1 MDFVYQRVI
10 DSSLRNVWAAITDPC
25 VVEVHLP
32 GEASVTE
39 TGDKSY
45 RVSFKISVGFFR
57 PTVNINLHLSGV
69 VDLASVDIEVTGK
82 SMGAAVSGVGTIVIA
97 PADAGLTD
105 LEINAEVQSSG
116 LLKNVDDSKIK
127 TATAEFIDAYLSNVE
142 TGLTG

>member
-1 MDFVYQRVI
+1 MYQRVI
-10 DSSLRNVWAAITDPC
+10 DSSLRNVWVAITDPC
-25 VVEVHLP
+25 VVKVHLP

-39 TGDKSY
+39 TGDNSY

-57 PTVNINLHLSGV
+57 PTVNINLQLSGF
-69 VDLASVDIEVTGK
+69 VDLASVDIEVIGK
-82 SMGAAVSGVGTIVIA
+82 SMGASVCGVGTIVIS
-97 PADAGLTD
+97 PGDAGLTD

>member
-1 MDFVYQRVI
+1 MYQRVI
-10 DSSLRNVWAAITDPC
+10 DSSLRNVWASITDPC

-32 GEASVTE
+32 GQASVTK
-39 TGDKSY
+39 TGDKKY

-57 PTVNINLHLSGV
+57 PTVNINVHLSGI

-82 SMGAAVSGVGTIVIA
+82 SMGAAVCGVGTIVIA
-97 PADAGLTD
+97 PTDVGLTN

-116 LLKNVDDSKIK
+116 LLNNVDDSKIK

>member
-1 MDFVYQRVI
+1 MYQRVI

-39 TGDKSY
+39 TDDKSY

>member
-10 DSSLRNVWAAITDPC
+10 DSSLRNVWASITDPC

-32 GEASVTE
+32 GQASVTK
-39 TGDKSY
+39 TGDKKY

-57 PTVNINLHLSGV
+57 PTVNINVHFSGI

-82 SMGAAVSGVGTIVIA
+82 SMGAAVCGVGTIVIA
-97 PADAGLTD
+97 PTDVGLTN

-116 LLKNVDDSKIK
+116 LLDNVDDSKIM
-127 TATAEFIDAYLSNVE
+127 TATAEFIDAYLSKVE
-142 TGLTG
+142 TV

>member
-1 MDFVYQRVI
+1 MYQRVI
-10 DSSLRNVWAAITDPC
+10 DSPLRNVWAAITDPC
-25 VVEVHLP
+25 VVEIHLP
-32 GEASVTE
+32 GESSVTE

-57 PTVNINLHLSGV
+57 PTVNINLHLSGF
-69 VDLASVDIEVTGK
+69 VDLASVDIEVIGK
-82 SMGAAVSGVGTIVIA
+82 SMGASVCGVGTIVIS
-97 PADAGLTD
+97 PGDAGLTD

>member
-1 MDFVYQRVI
+1 MYQRVI

-25 VVEVHLP
+25 VVEIHLP
-32 GEASVTE
+32 GESSVTE

-82 SMGAAVSGVGTIVIA
+82 SMGAAVSGAGTIVIA

>member
-1 MDFVYQRVI
+1 MYQRVI

-39 TGDKSY
+39 IGDKSY

>member
-1 MDFVYQRVI
+1 MYQRVI

-25 VVEVHLP
+25 VVEIHLP
-32 GEASVTE
+32 GESSVTE

-69 VDLASVDIEVTGK
+69 VDLTSVDIEVTGK
-82 SMGAAVSGVGTIVIA
+82 SMGAAVCAVGTIVIS
-97 PADAGLTD
+97 PGDAGLTN

-116 LLKNVDDSKIK
+116 LLNNVDDSKIK
-127 TATAEFIDAYLSNVE
+127 TATAEFIDGYLSKVE
-142 TGLTG
+142 TV

>member
-1 MDFVYQRVI
+1 MYQRVI
-10 DSSLRNVWAAITDPC
+10 DSPLRNVWAAITDPC

-45 RVSFKISVGFFR
+45 RASFKISVGFFR
-57 PTVNINLHLSGV
+57 PTVNINLHLSGF
-69 VDLASVDIEVTGK
+69 VDLASVDIEVIGK
-82 SMGAAVSGVGTIVIA
+82 SMGASVCGVGTIVIS
-97 PADAGLTD
+97 PGDAGLTD

-142 TGLTG
+142 TV

>member
-25 VVEVHLP
+25 VVKVHLP

-39 TGDKSY
+39 TGDNSY

-82 SMGAAVSGVGTIVIA
+82 SMGAAVCGVGTIVIS
-97 PADAGLTD
+97 PGDAGLTN

-142 TGLTG
+142 TV